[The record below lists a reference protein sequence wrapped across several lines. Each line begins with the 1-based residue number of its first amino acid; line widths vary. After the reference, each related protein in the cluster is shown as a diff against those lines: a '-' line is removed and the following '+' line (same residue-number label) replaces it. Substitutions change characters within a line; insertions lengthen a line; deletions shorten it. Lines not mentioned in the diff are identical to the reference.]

1 MSRLHDWKYSTLP
14 TNICRQW
21 VKAFNTFTYWTMCFQ
36 FWSAHSIMKVWC
48 IERQS
53 FIVIFCKFL
62 IQMVTLMN
70 KQWLGKDITSL
81 ESHVKR
87 PAKQVLGRRRALFLI
102 CFGLYSLCDHLSNA
116 IYLVPSILHIST
128 FVCRRVDTGVPKLQ
142 PTFSRFCS

>member
-1 MSRLHDWKYSTLP
+1 MSRLHDWKYPTLP

-21 VKAFNTFTYWTMCFQ
+21 VKAFNTFTYWTMCFL
-36 FWSAHSIMKVWC
+36 FWSAYSIMKVWC

-70 KQWLGKDITSL
+70 KQWFGKDITSL

-116 IYLVPSILHIST
+116 ISWSHQYCIFPHLFVVESIL
-128 FVCRRVDTGVPKLQ
+128 
-142 PTFSRFCS
+142 